1 MSTYRFHPMPNARG
15 GYTTRVA
22 LGERITEGALLERSA
37 AAAGLTPKQTSAAV
51 EAFLREVLTA
61 AEDTQW
67 CDDLFGLA
75 RFTPLS
81 GGTSPDPEGFRTADD
96 LAAGVSLAFTA
107 EAIRQWRSRL
117 SLASQGLVGKVHPV
131 IYGVVSA
138 DEHHLPGYYQGGSVL
153 IRGQRLSFDHTD
165 PEQGVF
171 FRPETGPEVRYS
183 ALIDTKPATC
193 MVMVP
198 SGLSGPLYL
207 RVAVRRKGTIR
218 STHYTTPIP
227 EVAPPPLRGSQA

>member
-1 MSTYRFHPMPNARG
+1 MPNARG
-15 GYTTRVA
+15 GFTTRVA
-22 LGERITEGALLERSA
+22 LGERISQATLLERA
-37 AAAGLTPKQTSAAV
+37 ATASGLTPEQTGAAV
-51 EAFLREVLTA
+51 QAFLREILAA

-81 GGTSPDPEGFRTADD
+81 GGTSPDPADFHTADD

-107 EAIRQWRSRL
+107 EALRQWRSRL
-117 SLASQGLVGKVHPV
+117 SLESQGLVGKVHPV

-138 DEHHLPGYYQGGSVL
+138 DEHHAPSYYQGGSVL
-153 IRGQRLSFDHTD
+153 IRGQRLAFDHAD

-171 FRPETGPEVRYS
+171 FRPEAGPEVRYS
-183 ALIDTKPATC
+183 VLIDTKPATC

-198 SGLSGPLYL
+198 PGLSGPLYL
-207 RVAVRRKGTIR
+207 RVAVRRKGTLR
-218 STHYTTPIP
+218 STLFTTPIP
-227 EVAPPPLRGSQA
+227 EAAPPPLRRGPG